1 MSAAPFI
8 ILLPIIHPI
17 HFMEFRGNLD
27 CKMRNTGKVF
37 SVAKCTLAAGH
48 KFCVTF
54 FSEDISYFNCYFWPY
69 SQGRW
74 NLKFKKGEQGRT

>member
-17 HFMEFRGNLD
+17 YFMEFRGNLD

-48 KFCVTF
+48 KFSVTF
-54 FSEDISYFNCYFWPY
+54 FSEDICYFNCYFWPY

-74 NLKFKKGEQGRT
+74 NLNFKKGEQGRI